1 LQVSYSHQTEEGTE
15 MVSREE
21 ALKTLAGLK
30 AELREQYGVKR
41 VGLFGSIVRGEQ
53 TPESDIDVL
62 VEFERPIG
70 FFKFLELE
78 EYLAERLGQKVDLVS
93 AKALK
98 PRIGAH
104 ILAEVLNA

>member
-1 LQVSYSHQTEEGTE
+1 

-21 ALKTLAGLK
+21 ALKTPAELK
-30 AELREQYGVKR
+30 GELREQYGVR
-41 VGLFGSIVRGEQ
+41 RIGLFGSIVRAEQ
-53 TPESDIDVL
+53 TPDSDIDVL

-78 EYLAERLGQKVDLVS
+78 DNLAEKLGQKVDLVS

-104 ILAEVLNA
+104 ILAEVVNA